1 IVGAG
6 SELAERTLGEVK
18 LQSRTGMRVIGIRRG
33 NAWIYDPDKWSAVKA
48 GDILLAKGPLAGVMP
63 LHAAAGAKALPVAD
77 AIPASLVDDL
87 DRAARMIVELKNLS
101 ELAVNLAYTSLLLSS
116 KEVAHEVRLLD
127 DRMRA
132 MRADLDL
139 WVLQA
144 ARKVDNVGDLRGLL
158 MMSASSEDIGEAAS
172 AIADVILRDIEIPP
186 LFAKII
192 RESDEI
198 ISRVT
203 VRDDSSLAGRSL
215 AEASLGTVTGMVVIA
230 IKSGDRWTYR
240 PKKTVVIRAGD
251 VIIAKGRRDGECR
264 LMHLSGSMSEMGAE
278 CGE

>member
-1 IVGAG
+1 
-6 SELAERTLGEVK
+6 VK
-18 LQSRTGMRVIGIRRG
+18 
-33 NAWIYDPDKWSAVKA
+33 D
-48 GDILLAKGPLAGVMP
+48 GDILLAKGPLTGVAP
-63 LHAAAGAKALPVAD
+63 LHAAAGAKAVPA
-77 AIPASLVDDL
+77 AGAAPASLVDDL

-101 ELAVNLAYTSLLLSS
+101 ELAVNLAYTCLLLSS

-127 DRMRA
+127 DRMRS

-144 ARKVDNVGDLRGLL
+144 ARRVDNVGDLRGLL
-158 MMSASSEDIGEAAS
+158 LMSASSEDIGEAAS

-186 LFAKII
+186 LFAKIV

-203 VRDDSSLAGRSL
+203 VRDDSPLAGRSL

-240 PKKTVVIRAGD
+240 PNKVVLIRAGD

-264 LMHLSGSMSEMGAE
+264 LLHLSGSVSEMGAE